1 MAFLEETFVADDL
14 PQSDRSYDLLPEGW
28 YDATISKAEVGNTKA
43 GTGTKIDVRYDIT
56 GPTQQGRVIFAS
68 LNIRNP
74 NPEAERIGR
83 EQLGELMRAI
93 GLTKVQDSDEL
104 IGGQVCI
111 KVKIKKASAK
121 DIANGYTQDRNEVG
135 GWKAISGSMAA
146 MPKDSFPKFT
156 VASPAPASASAKPPW
171 AK

>member
-1 MAFLEETFVADDL
+1 MAFLDETFVADDL

-28 YDATISKAEVGNTKA
+28 YNATISKAEVGQTKA

-56 GPTQQGRVIFAS
+56 GPTQQGRVIFSS

-104 IGGQVCI
+104 IGGQLSI
-111 KVKIKKASAK
+111 KIKIKKASAK
-121 DIANGYTQDRNEVG
+121 DVANGYTQDRNEVA
-135 GWKAISGSMAA
+135 GWKAIGGSMGA
-146 MPKDSFPKFT
+146 MPK
-156 VASPAPASASAKPPW
+156 ASAAQSTSATAKPPW

>member
-1 MAFLEETFVADDL
+1 MAFLEETFVADEL
-14 PQSDRSYDLLPEGW
+14 PQSERSYDLLPEGW
-28 YDATISKAEVGNTKA
+28 YDATITKAEVNPTKA

-74 NPEAERIGR
+74 SVEAERIGR

-93 GLTKVQDSDEL
+93 GLARVQDSDEL
-104 IGGQVCI
+104 IGGNVCI
-111 KVKIKKASAK
+111 KVRVKKPSAK
-121 DIANGYTQDRNEVG
+121 DIANGYLQDRNEVA
-135 GWKAISGSMAA
+135 GWKAIGGSTAA
-146 MPKDSFPKFT
+146 MPKAPG
-156 VASPAPASASAKPPW
+156 ASAAPASATAKPPW

>member
-1 MAFLEETFVADDL
+1 MAFLEETFVVDNL

-28 YDATISKAEVGNTKA
+28 YDATITKADVGQTKA

-56 GPTQQGRVIFAS
+56 GPTQQGRVIFGS

-74 NPEAERIGR
+74 SVEAERIGR

-93 GLTKVQDSDEL
+93 GLQRVQDSDEL
-104 IGGQVCI
+104 IGGNVCI
-111 KVKIKKASAK
+111 KIRIKKASAK
-121 DIANGYTQDRNEVG
+121 DIANGYTQDRNEIA
-135 GWKAISGSMAA
+135 GWKAISGSTPA
-146 MPKDSFPKFT
+146 MPKAPGS
-156 VASPAPASASAKPPW
+156 ASAAPASASAKPPW